1 MYEPILEVDLA
12 GVKLKLSN
20 AIRNCPLC
28 VNENCP
34 HPSGSVSVLNTTYDT
49 QTYSYWLARL
59 IAAFVVERH
68 LVTESTARLWL
79 DDLAEAYAHDSYMF
93 RSMAVVTWALLP

>member
-1 MYEPILEVDLA
+1 MSVDA
-12 GVKLKLSN
+12 PKFGNVRQS
-20 AIRNCPLC
+20 P
-28 VNENCP
+28 
-34 HPSGSVSVLNTTYDT
+34 VSVLNTTYDT

-93 RSMAVVTWALLP
+93 CSMAVVTRALLP